1 MTVRAHSSPDTSEA
15 SDTSGAVLTVRQMA
29 ADLQVSEPIV
39 RRLCA
44 DGTIPGYRVGK
55 QWRCNVDDFETWKR
69 ERARR
74 RARLL
79 RTL

>member
-1 MTVRAHSSPDTSEA
+1 MIAHARSA
-15 SDTSGAVLTVRQMA
+15 SDLSDDSDTPLTVRQMA
-29 ADLQVSEPIV
+29 ADLQVSEPVV

-44 DGTIPGYRVGK
+44 DGTIPAYRVGK
-55 QWRCNVDDFETWKR
+55 QWRCNAEDFAAWKR
-69 ERARR
+69 ESARR